1 MILTDKR
8 FWIFVAFETFVSV
21 GTGYS
26 MLYMEWDIYYMFI
39 FLLCSLLSGFI
50 AFKWFR
56 KSIIRLSLSVWIANS
71 LSVAICFLLPN
82 LNKSTTHSDYLI
94 LFLIMY
100 SLISI
105 IPYIVVTKIYSLISK
120 RL

>member
-8 FWIFVAFETFVSV
+8 FWIFEAFEAFVSV

-26 MLYMEWDIYYMFI
+26 MLYMEWGIYYTFI
-39 FLLCSLLSGFI
+39 FLLCSLLGGFI

-82 LNKSTTHSDYLI
+82 LNKSTTHSDYRI

-105 IPYIVVTKIYSLISK
+105 IPYIIVTKIYSLISK

>member
-1 MILTDKR
+1 MKLTDKR
-8 FWIFVAFETFVSV
+8 FWIFEAFVAIVSV

-26 MLYMEWDIYYMFI
+26 MLYMEWDIYYTAI

-56 KSIIRLSLSVWIANS
+56 KSNFRLSLSVWIANS
-71 LSVAICFLLPN
+71 ISVAICFLLPN
-82 LNKSTTHSDYLI
+82 LNKSTTHLDYLI

-105 IPYIVVTKIYSLISK
+105 IPYIVTTKIYSLISK

>member
-1 MILTDKR
+1 MKLTDKR
-8 FWIFVAFETFVSV
+8 FWIFEVFVTLVSIGV
-21 GTGYS
+21 GYS
-26 MLYMEWDIYYMFI
+26 MLYREWDTFYTVI
-39 FLLCSLLSGFI
+39 FLLCGLFSGFI

-56 KSIIRLSLSVWIANS
+56 KSTLRLSLSVWIANS

-82 LNKSTTHSDYLI
+82 LNKSITHLDYLI

-100 SLISI
+100 SLIST
-105 IPYIVVTKIYSLISK
+105 IPYIVITKIYSLISK

>member
-1 MILTDKR
+1 MKLTDKR
-8 FWIFVAFETFVSV
+8 FWIFEAFVAFVSV
-21 GTGYS
+21 GMGYS
-26 MLYMEWDIYYMFI
+26 MLYMEWDTYYTVI
-39 FLLCSLLSGFI
+39 FLLCGLLSGFV
-50 AFKWFR
+50 AYKWFR
-56 KSIIRLSLSVWIANS
+56 KSNFRLSLSVWIANS

-82 LNKSTTHSDYLI
+82 LNKSTTHLDYLI

-105 IPYIVVTKIYSLISK
+105 LPYFVITKIYSLISK